1 MENHCP
7 TATQQQLPWRSVF
20 LKPNGLIAEF
30 TFQHQT
36 PSVQH
41 KANNDILPLK
51 VFESVTLALS
61 RSELVPFPY
70 LLVGEEQLQE
80 GLLLLEE
87 VRKLWLLG
95 CRCVGLLI
103 RDVRQSHALGG
114 WPEKH
119 PLNSTDLSL

>member
-36 PSVQH
+36 PSVEH
-41 KANNDILPLK
+41 KANNDILPPK
-51 VFESVTLALS
+51 ASESVTLALT

-80 GLLLLEE
+80 GLLGEGRE
-87 VRKLWLLG
+87 LWLLG
-95 CRCVGLLI
+95 CGCVGLLI
-103 RDVRQSHALGG
+103 RDVRQSRALGG